1 MMEKLLVTMTAHN
14 PIEML
19 MPCLEVLAK
28 PGMTVIFL
36 FQYPVDSGSYFR
48 DHRITVESA
57 RHATAVGRTVAQRYT
72 WEAQKER
79 ARQMIAPAVDVLAT
93 KAVRVEV
100 HLCSGPWAKVIN
112 KFSSDKDIRW
122 ILTQC
127 PHPSLMGYLSAK
139 NLVPLGWSGHLLCV
153 RGDPD
158 FSRKRATGKSESTKD
173 WYSWLIDCS
182 AGEVVQKTYEER
194 Q

>member
-1 MMEKLLVTMTAHN
+1 VEKLLVTVTGHD
-14 PIEML
+14 PIEKL
-19 MPCLEVLAK
+19 IPCLEVLAR

-36 FQYPVDSGSYFR
+36 FQYPVDCGSYFR

-79 ARQMIAPAVDVLAT
+79 ARQMIAPAFDVLET
-93 KAVRVEV
+93 KEVRVEV
-100 HLCSGPWAKVIN
+100 HLCSGRWAKVISE
-112 KFSSDKDIRW
+112 FSGDMDIRW

-127 PHPSLMGYLSAK
+127 PRPSLMGYLSAK
-139 NLVPLGWSGHLLCV
+139 TLVPLGWSGYLLCV

-158 FSRKRATGKSESTKD
+158 FSPKGRQRCHSSRRTGTLFDGSV
-173 WYSWLIDCS
+173 
-182 AGEVVQKTYEER
+182 GEVLQKA
-194 Q
+194 

>member
-1 MMEKLLVTMTAHN
+1 VEKLLVAVTRHD
-14 PIEML
+14 PIEKL
-19 MPCLEVLAK
+19 ISCLDVLAR

-36 FQYPVDSGSYFR
+36 FQYPVDSARYFR

-57 RHATAVGRTVAQRYT
+57 RHAAAVGRSVAERYT
-72 WEAQKER
+72 WEAQKKR
-79 ARQMIAPAVDVLAT
+79 ARQMIAPAVDVLET
-93 KAVRVEV
+93 KGVRVEV
-100 HLCSGPWAKVIN
+100 HLCSGRWAKVIN
-112 KFSSDKDIRW
+112 KFSGDKDIRW

-139 NLVPLGWSGHLLCV
+139 TLVPSGWSGHLLCV

-158 FSRKRATGKSESTKD
+158 FSRKKRHRAHVLQSTGTLGLMDYSVGEYTESLKR
-173 WYSWLIDCS
+173 
-182 AGEVVQKTYEER
+182 KR